1 MRKGSSAMQTRG
13 RPPKNTG
20 APRYANRLRE
30 LRHRLGLSQQEVAQQ
45 ATISAA
51 YYGALER
58 GDKRINADTA
68 QRLHRPLRCAV
79 SDLLSGT
86 QGVSVPL
93 CLAIGAAEADTRPD
107 RYDLPE
113 PHEMLHPGRV
123 REPQDCVAAEI
134 FDDSAALDFAK
145 GTVVF
150 LRPLALLREPMRAG
164 ARVVARFFLDPA
176 SVAAERP
183 THEILYG
190 ILDQNI
196 IGDLILITRT
206 RNRLIPRHA
215 LIQPAERPR
224 SGFSEGAAPAPRRD
238 GVIEYRRGADDPGE
252 ILGLVVYA
260 MGPA

>member
-1 MRKGSSAMQTRG
+1 MRKGLSAMQTRG

-45 ATISAA
+45 ASISAA

-86 QGVSVPL
+86 RGVSVPL
-93 CLAIGAAEADTRPD
+93 RFAIAAAECPARPD
-107 RYDLPE
+107 RFELPE

-123 REPQDCVAAEI
+123 GEPQDCLAAEI
-134 FDDSAALDFAK
+134 FDDSADLDFAR
-145 GTVVF
+145 GAVIF
-150 LRPLALLREPMRAG
+150 LRPLALLREPWRAG
-164 ARVVARFFLDPA
+164 ARVVARFFLETARDD
-176 SVAAERP
+176 AERP

-190 ILDQNI
+190 LLDQNI
-196 IGDLILITRT
+196 LGDLVLLTRT
-206 RNRLIPRHA
+206 RNRLIPRHVLVQA
-215 LIQPAERPR
+215 AATTR
-224 SGFSEGAAPAPRRD
+224 SGFSEGAAPIPRRD
-238 GVIEYRRGADDPGE
+238 GVIEYRQNADDPAE